1 MSQSNHTKKNPAK
14 NLGFGNPQVLV
25 FSNRFTQNKNQGFLE
40 NHDLS
45 WFDTKFDAEVDLFD
59 SLLSIIT
66 QNEDID
72 GPVGSE
78 VVENVKCLKQ
88 LFLNGASNR

>member
-1 MSQSNHTKKNPAK
+1 MTY
-14 NLGFGNPQVLV
+14 LGLTLN
-25 FSNRFTQNKNQGFLE
+25 
-40 NHDLS
+40 
-45 WFDTKFDAEVDLFD
+45 FDAEVDLFD
-59 SLLSIIT
+59 SLLSIIS